1 MFCARNRSACLDRIG
16 GNIPLRDT
24 SGQLDVVVLS
34 ARTIPLRDPTGGQA
48 WRRKGRALGAWSRS
62 ARHLSVSLSEQRICF
77 FPRLDCIAKV
87 WVVREAAVR
96 SGEPFAGEGRRRL
109 SGLREARAPL
119 WKREKGNEA
128 KKDQN
133 KDESKEAKRRRKRRE
148 RKERGGET
156 RKREEEREGTK
167 MDGKFAIVTQSRC

>member
-16 GNIPLRDT
+16 GNIPLGDT

-34 ARTIPLRDPTGGQA
+34 AGTIPLRDPASGQA

-62 ARHLSVSLSEQRICF
+62 ARHLLVSLSEQGVCF

-96 SGEPFAGEGRRRL
+96 SGEPFAGEGRRWL
-109 SGLREARAPL
+109 SGLQEARAPL
-119 WKREKGNEA
+119 WKRENEERS
-128 KKDQN
+128 KNDPDKE
-133 KDESKEAKRRRKRRE
+133 ESKEVKKRRKRRE

-156 RKREEEREGTK
+156 RKREEREGTK
-167 MDGKFAIVTQSRC
+167 MDGKFAIVTQRRC